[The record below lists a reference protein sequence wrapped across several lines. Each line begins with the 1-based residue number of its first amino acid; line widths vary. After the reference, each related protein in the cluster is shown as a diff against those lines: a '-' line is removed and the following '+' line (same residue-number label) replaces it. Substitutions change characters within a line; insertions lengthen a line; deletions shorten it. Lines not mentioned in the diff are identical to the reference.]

1 MPLFSQLHNRNGLGL
16 ILFRKRV
23 FERGTRIAKR
33 FAPDLLRAV
42 EMAERDIVKAV
53 KHGGV
58 HIVGAADRNVLRV
71 RADASG
77 HKLMRHEHI
86 ACRRINVHMLH
97 GAAERVS
104 IALDRFLR
112 VETADVH
119 RLDERK
125 KEKVYLA
132 ESIRE
137 RHRFDMSVINRREKY
152 AARRHKIRAERNA
165 FGRIVVAGYGKHR
178 DVTLRERTEKSV
190 EKLDCL
196 SARHGAVVYIACD
209 HNGVGTLFF
218 RQRHYL
224 FKNESLIVDQGKLIH
239 APSKMQIGQMKEFQ
253 AIPPIDSC
261 NGFIL
266 PPKRSLFN
274 LFPGFR
280 RSR

>member
-1 MPLFSQLHNRNGLGL
+1 
-16 ILFRKRV
+16 
-23 FERGTRIAKR
+23 
-33 FAPDLLRAV
+33 
-42 EMAERDIVKAV
+42 MAERDIVKAV

-58 HIVGAADRNVLRV
+58 HVVGAADRNVLRV
-71 RADASG
+71 RAHAAGDE
-77 HKLMRHEHI
+77 LMRYKYI
-86 ACRRINVHMLH
+86 AHRRHHAHMLH
-97 GAAERVS
+97 GASQRVG
-104 IALDRFLR
+104 IAFHRCIR
-112 VETADVH
+112 IKAANVH

-209 HNGVGTLFF
+209 HNGVGTLLF
-218 RQRHYL
+218 RQRQYL

>member
-1 MPLFSQLHNRNGLGL
+1 
-16 ILFRKRV
+16 
-23 FERGTRIAKR
+23 
-33 FAPDLLRAV
+33 
-42 EMAERDIVKAV
+42 MAERDIVKAV
-53 KHGGV
+53 EHGGV
-58 HIVGAADRNVLRV
+58 HIVRPADRDVLRV
-71 RADASG
+71 RAHAAGDE
-77 HKLMRHEHI
+77 LMRYEHVP
-86 ACRRINVHMLH
+86 RRRVDIHMLH
-97 GAAERVS
+97 GASQRVG
-104 IALDRFLR
+104 IAFHRCIR
-112 VETADVH
+112 IKAANAH